1 MKKIISAF
9 LSVIML
15 VSLCLL
21 ASCNSTR
28 PKDAGELFFDEG
40 GADRFTQS
48 IIETMGID
56 TSDKSIT
63 NADITASGKS
73 LKAEYGLSIDN
84 LSVSG
89 FRLFASPVT
98 INATALYDSA
108 SKSASG
114 SLSYG
119 YDTDSVSLLYA
130 LDAKNALLK
139 LDGITDKYVKVDLS
153 EIIAAAESSAEVSA
167 ENSETSSPFPALD
180 PAKVTETQAE
190 LTVNGVTN
198 KVRCLE
204 YVIKGEELASIVH
217 SFADALEKE
226 LASNEQLAMLIT
238 RFDTE
243 GKISAAFD
251 KIRNYQ
257 PKDSESVSIKR
268 YFDVNTPAGCELSV
282 KLSDLS
288 ASAKYITV
296 SDENGIYAEF
306 EATAADDGK
315 TVFSVTGSGSSSKD
329 GAFALEATVNA
340 GDEPVKLKLSGKTEK
355 TDAGKTTTL
364 ELSVGS
370 GAVSINIPTTVT
382 VAKSDSEGFDVTV
395 STEISIPSAFS
406 VKLSASCKL
415 LYTDDKPVLPA
426 DSEVG
431 TETVEDVLA
440 SNEVNAAIMN
450 KLDKTIAVI
459 RGLIDIGDNDFDSDF

>member
-268 YFDVNTPAGCELSV
+268 YFDVNTPAGCELNAMLADV
-282 KLSDLS
+282 NVT
-288 ASAKYITV
+288 AKYTIV
-296 SDENGIYAEF
+296 SDDKGTYAAF
-306 EATAADDGK
+306 EAKVTAEGE
-315 TVFSVTGSGSSSKD
+315 TVSVTGSGSSSKD

-364 ELSVGS
+364 DLSVGS
-370 GAVSINIPTTVT
+370 GAVSINVPTTVT

-415 LYTDDKPVLPA
+415 VYTDDKPVLPA

-440 SNEVNAAIMN
+440 SNEVNAALMN
-450 KLDKTIAVI
+450 RLGKTIAVI
-459 RGLIDIGDNDFDSDF
+459 RGLIDTGDIVFDSGF

>member
-21 ASCNSTR
+21 ASCNSTQ

-63 NADITASGKS
+63 NADVTASGKS
-73 LKAEYGLSIDN
+73 LKAEYGLSLDN

-198 KVRCLE
+198 NVRCLE

-243 GKISAAFD
+243 GKIGEAFD

-257 PKDSESVSIKR
+257 PKDNESVSIKR
-268 YFDVNTPAGCELSV
+268 YFDVNTPAGCELNAMLADV
-282 KLSDLS
+282 NVT
-288 ASAKYITV
+288 AKYTIV
-296 SDENGIYAEF
+296 SDDKGTYAAF
-306 EATAADDGK
+306 EAKVTAEGE
-315 TVFSVTGSGSSSKD
+315 TVSVTGSGSSSKD

-364 ELSVGS
+364 DLSVGS

-415 LYTDDKPVLPA
+415 VYTDDKPVLPA

-440 SNEVNAAIMN
+440 SNEVNAALMN
-450 KLDKTIAVI
+450 RLGKTIAVI
-459 RGLIDIGDNDFDSDF
+459 RGLISIDDNDFDSDF

>member
-1 MKKIISAF
+1 MKKITSAF

-40 GADRFTQS
+40 GADRFAQS

-63 NADITASGKS
+63 NADVTASGKS

-130 LDAKNALLK
+130 LDAKNALMK

-243 GKISAAFD
+243 GKIGAAFD

-257 PKDSESVSIKR
+257 PKDNESVSIKR
-268 YFDVNTPAGCELSV
+268 YFDVNTPAGCELNAMLADV
-282 KLSDLS
+282 NVT
-288 ASAKYITV
+288 AKYTIV
-296 SDENGIYAEF
+296 SDDKGTYAAF
-306 EATAADDGK
+306 EAKVTAEGE
-315 TVFSVTGSGSSSKD
+315 TVSVTGSGSSSKD

-364 ELSVGS
+364 DLSVGS

-415 LYTDDKPVLPA
+415 VYTDDKPVLPA

-440 SNEVNAAIMN
+440 SNEVNAALMN
-450 KLDKTIAVI
+450 RLGKTIAVI
-459 RGLIDIGDNDFDSDF
+459 RGLISIDDNDFDSDF

>member
-1 MKKIISAF
+1 MKKITSAF

-21 ASCNSTR
+21 ASCNSTQ

-40 GADRFTQS
+40 GADRFAHS

-63 NADITASGKS
+63 NADVTASGKS

-84 LSVSG
+84 LSVG
-89 FRLFASPVT
+89 GVKLFNSP
-98 INATALYDSA
+98 IALNATALYDSA

-167 ENSETSSPFPALD
+167 TEAFFPSLD
-180 PAKVTETQAE
+180 PKNVTETEAE

-204 YVIKGEELASIVH
+204 YVIKGEELASVVH

-243 GKISAAFD
+243 GKIGAAFD

-257 PKDSESVSIKR
+257 PKDNESVSIKR
-268 YFDVNTPAGCELSV
+268 YFDVNTPAGCELNAMLADV
-282 KLSDLS
+282 NVT
-288 ASAKYITV
+288 AKYTIV
-296 SDENGIYAEF
+296 SDDKGTYAAF
-306 EATAADDGK
+306 EAKVTAEGE
-315 TVFSVTGSGSSSKD
+315 TVSVTGSGSSSKD

-395 STEISIPSAFS
+395 STEISIPSTFS

-415 LYTDDKPVLPA
+415 VYTDDKPVLPA

-440 SNEVNAAIMN
+440 SNEVTAALMN
-450 KLDKTIAVI
+450 RLGKTIAVI
-459 RGLIDIGDNDFDSDF
+459 RGLIDTGDIVFDSGF

>member
-21 ASCNSTR
+21 ASCNSTQ

-73 LKAEYGLSIDN
+73 LKAEYGLSLDN

-130 LDAKNALLK
+130 LDAKNALMK

-243 GKISAAFD
+243 GKIGAAFD

-257 PKDSESVSIKR
+257 PKDNESVSIKR
-268 YFDVNTPAGCELSV
+268 YFDVNTPAGCELNAMLADV
-282 KLSDLS
+282 N
-288 ASAKYITV
+288 ATAKYTIV
-296 SDENGIYAEF
+296 SDDKGTYAAF
-306 EATAADDGK
+306 EAKVTAEGE
-315 TVFSVTGSGSSSKD
+315 TVSVTGSGSSSKD

-364 ELSVGS
+364 DLSVGS

-415 LYTDDKPVLPA
+415 VYTDDKPVLPA

-440 SNEVNAAIMN
+440 SNEVNAALMN
-450 KLDKTIAVI
+450 RLGKTIAVI
-459 RGLIDIGDNDFDSDF
+459 RGLFSIDDNDFDSDF

>member
-1 MKKIISAF
+1 MKKITSAF

-15 VSLCLL
+15 VSICLL
-21 ASCNSTR
+21 ASCNSTQ

-40 GADRFTQS
+40 GADRFAHS

-63 NADITASGKS
+63 NADVTASGKS
-73 LKAEYGLSIDN
+73 LKAEYGLSIDD
-84 LSVSG
+84 LSVG
-89 FRLFASPVT
+89 GIKLFNSP
-98 INATALYDSA
+98 IALNATALYDSA

-167 ENSETSSPFPALD
+167 TEAFFPSLD
-180 PAKVTETQAE
+180 PKNVTETEAE

-243 GKISAAFD
+243 GKIGAAFD

-257 PKDSESVSIKR
+257 PKDNESVSIKR
-268 YFDVNTPAGCELSV
+268 YFDVNTPAGCELNAMLADV
-282 KLSDLS
+282 NVT
-288 ASAKYITV
+288 AKYTIV
-296 SDENGIYAEF
+296 SDDKGTYAAF
-306 EATAADDGK
+306 EAKVTAEGE
-315 TVFSVTGSGSSSKD
+315 TVSVTGSGSSSKD

-395 STEISIPSAFS
+395 STEISIPSTFS

-415 LYTDDKPVLPA
+415 VYTDDKPVLPA

-440 SNEVNAAIMN
+440 SNEVTAALMN
-450 KLDKTIAVI
+450 RLGKTIAVI
-459 RGLIDIGDNDFDSDF
+459 RGLIDTGDIVFDSGF

>member
-257 PKDSESVSIKR
+257 PKDNESVSIKR
-268 YFDVNTPAGCELSV
+268 YFDVNTPAGCELNAMLADV
-282 KLSDLS
+282 NVT
-288 ASAKYITV
+288 AKYTIV
-296 SDENGIYAEF
+296 SDDKGTYAAF
-306 EATAADDGK
+306 EAKVTAEGE
-315 TVFSVTGSGSSSKD
+315 TVSVTGSGSSSKD

-364 ELSVGS
+364 DLSVGS

-415 LYTDDKPVLPA
+415 VYTDDKPVLPA
-426 DSEVG
+426 DSEIG

-450 KLDKTIAVI
+450 KLGKTIAVI
-459 RGLIDIGDNDFDSDF
+459 RGLFSIDDNDFDSDF

>member
-15 VSLCLL
+15 VSICLL
-21 ASCNSTR
+21 ASCNSTQ

-40 GADRFTQS
+40 GADRFAHS

-63 NADITASGKS
+63 NADVTASGKS

-84 LSVSG
+84 LSVG
-89 FRLFASPVT
+89 GVKLFNSP
-98 INATALYDSA
+98 IALNATALYDSA

-167 ENSETSSPFPALD
+167 TEAFFPSLD
-180 PAKVTETQAE
+180 PKNVTETEAG

-243 GKISAAFD
+243 GKIGAAFD

-257 PKDSESVSIKR
+257 PKDNESVSIKR
-268 YFDVNTPAGCELSV
+268 YFDVNTPAGCELNAMLADV
-282 KLSDLS
+282 NVT
-288 ASAKYITV
+288 AKYTIV
-296 SDENGIYAEF
+296 SDDKGTYAAF
-306 EATAADDGK
+306 EAKVTAEGE
-315 TVFSVTGSGSSSKD
+315 TVSVTGSGSSSKD

-395 STEISIPSAFS
+395 STEISIPSTFS

-415 LYTDDKPVLPA
+415 VYTDDKPVLPA

-440 SNEVNAAIMN
+440 SNEVTAALMN
-450 KLDKTIAVI
+450 RLGKTIAVI
-459 RGLIDIGDNDFDSDF
+459 RGLIDTGDIVFDSGF

>member
-21 ASCNSTR
+21 ASCNSTQ

-153 EIIAAAESSAEVSA
+153 EIIAATESSAEVSA

-243 GKISAAFD
+243 GKIGAAFD

-257 PKDSESVSIKR
+257 PKDNESVSIKR
-268 YFDVNTPAGCELSV
+268 YFDVNTPAGCELNAMLADV
-282 KLSDLS
+282 NVT
-288 ASAKYITV
+288 AKYTIV
-296 SDENGIYAEF
+296 SDDKGTYAAF
-306 EATAADDGK
+306 EAKVTAEGE
-315 TVFSVTGSGSSSKD
+315 TVSVTGSGSSSKD

-364 ELSVGS
+364 DLSVGS

-406 VKLSASCKL
+406 MKLSASCKL
-415 LYTDDKPVLPA
+415 VYTDDKPVLPA

-440 SNEVNAAIMN
+440 SNEVNAALMN
-450 KLDKTIAVI
+450 RLGKTIAVI
-459 RGLIDIGDNDFDSDF
+459 RGLISIDDNDFDSDF

>member
-63 NADITASGKS
+63 NADVTASGKS

-268 YFDVNTPAGCELSV
+268 YFDVNTPAGCELNAMLADV
-282 KLSDLS
+282 NVT
-288 ASAKYITV
+288 AKYTIV
-296 SDENGIYAEF
+296 SDDKGTYAAF
-306 EATAADDGK
+306 EAKVTAEGE
-315 TVFSVTGSGSSSKD
+315 TVSVTGSGSSSKD

-364 ELSVGS
+364 DLSVGS

-415 LYTDDKPVLPA
+415 VYTDDKPVLPA

-450 KLDKTIAVI
+450 KLGKTIAVI
-459 RGLIDIGDNDFDSDF
+459 RGLIDIGDIDFDSDF

>member
-15 VSLCLL
+15 VSICLL
-21 ASCNSTR
+21 ASCNSTQ

-40 GADRFTQS
+40 GADRFAHS

-63 NADITASGKS
+63 NADVTASGKS

-84 LSVSG
+84 LSVG
-89 FRLFASPVT
+89 GVKLFNSP
-98 INATALYDSA
+98 IALNATALYDSA

-167 ENSETSSPFPALD
+167 TEAFFPSLD
-180 PAKVTETQAE
+180 PKNVTETEAE

-243 GKISAAFD
+243 GKIGAAFD

-257 PKDSESVSIKR
+257 PKDNESVSIKR
-268 YFDVNTPAGCELSV
+268 YFDVNTPAGCELNAMLADV
-282 KLSDLS
+282 NVT
-288 ASAKYITV
+288 AKYTIV
-296 SDENGIYAEF
+296 SDDKGTYAAF
-306 EATAADDGK
+306 EAKVTAEGE
-315 TVFSVTGSGSSSKD
+315 TVSVTGSGSSSKD

-395 STEISIPSAFS
+395 STEISIPSTFS

-415 LYTDDKPVLPA
+415 VYTDDKPVLPA

-440 SNEVNAAIMN
+440 SNEVTAALMN
-450 KLDKTIAVI
+450 RLGKTIAVI
-459 RGLIDIGDNDFDSDF
+459 RGLIDTGDIVFDSGF

>member
-1 MKKIISAF
+1 MKKITSAF

-21 ASCNSTR
+21 ASCNSTQ

-48 IIETMGID
+48 IMETMGID

-63 NADITASGKS
+63 NADVTASGKS
-73 LKAEYGLSIDN
+73 LKAEYGLSLDN
-84 LSVSG
+84 LSVGG

-119 YDTDSVSLLYA
+119 YDTDSVSLHYA
-130 LDAKNALLK
+130 LNTKNALLK

-153 EIIAAAESSAEVSA
+153 EIIAAAESSADVSGA
-167 ENSETSSPFPALD
+167 EASFPSLD
-180 PAKVTETQAE
+180 PAKVTETQTE

-217 SFADALEKE
+217 SFPDMIEKE

-238 RFDTE
+238 RFDPE
-243 GKISAAFD
+243 GKIGAAFD

-268 YFDVNTPAGCELSV
+268 YFDVNTPAGCELNVMIADVNVTV
-282 KLSDLS
+282 K
-288 ASAKYITV
+288 YTTV
-296 SDENGIYAEF
+296 SDDKGVYAAF
-306 EATAADDGK
+306 EAKVTAEDE
-315 TVFSVTGSGSSSKD
+315 TVSVTGSGSSSKD
-329 GAFALEATVNA
+329 GTFALEVTVNA
-340 GDEPVKLKLSGKTEK
+340 GDEPIKLKLSGKTEK

-364 ELSVGS
+364 DLSVGS

-415 LYTDDKPVLPA
+415 VYTDDKPVLPA

-459 RGLIDIGDNDFDSDF
+459 RGLFSIDDNDFDSGF

>member
-21 ASCNSTR
+21 ASCNSTQ

-40 GADRFTQS
+40 GADRFAQS

-63 NADITASGKS
+63 NADVTASGKS

-130 LDAKNALLK
+130 LDAKNALMK

-243 GKISAAFD
+243 GKIGAAFD

-257 PKDSESVSIKR
+257 PKDNESVSIKR
-268 YFDVNTPAGCELSV
+268 YFDVNTPAGCELNAMLADV
-282 KLSDLS
+282 NVT
-288 ASAKYITV
+288 AKYTIV
-296 SDENGIYAEF
+296 SDDKGTYAAF
-306 EATAADDGK
+306 EAKVTAEGE
-315 TVFSVTGSGSSSKD
+315 TVSVTGSGSSSKD

-459 RGLIDIGDNDFDSDF
+459 RGLFSIDDNDFDSDF

>member
-1 MKKIISAF
+1 MKKITSAF

-73 LKAEYGLSIDN
+73 LKAEYGLSLDN

-130 LDAKNALLK
+130 LDAKNALMK

-243 GKISAAFD
+243 GKIGAAFD

-257 PKDSESVSIKR
+257 PKDNESVSIKR
-268 YFDVNTPAGCELSV
+268 YFDVNTPAGCELNAMLADV
-282 KLSDLS
+282 NVT
-288 ASAKYITV
+288 AKYTIV
-296 SDENGIYAEF
+296 SDDKGTYAAF
-306 EATAADDGK
+306 EAKVTAEGE
-315 TVFSVTGSGSSSKD
+315 TVSVTGSGSSSKD

-364 ELSVGS
+364 DLSVGS

-415 LYTDDKPVLPA
+415 VYTDDKPVLPA

-440 SNEVNAAIMN
+440 SNEVNAALMN
-450 KLDKTIAVI
+450 RLGKTIAVI
-459 RGLIDIGDNDFDSDF
+459 RGLISIDDNDFDSDF

>member
-1 MKKIISAF
+1 MKKITSAF

-21 ASCNSTR
+21 ASCNSTQ
-28 PKDAGELFFDEG
+28 PKEAGELFFDEG

-48 IIETMGID
+48 IMETMGID

-63 NADITASGKS
+63 NADVTASGKS
-73 LKAEYGLSIDN
+73 LKAEYGLSLDN
-84 LSVSG
+84 LSVGG

-130 LDAKNALLK
+130 LNTKNALLK

-153 EIIAAAESSAEVSA
+153 EIIAAAESST

-180 PAKVTETQAE
+180 PAKVTETQTE

-217 SFADALEKE
+217 SFPDMIEKE

-238 RFDTE
+238 RFDPE
-243 GKISAAFD
+243 GEIGAAFD

-268 YFDVNTPAGCELSV
+268 YFDVNTPVGCELNAMLADVNVTV
-282 KLSDLS
+282 K
-288 ASAKYITV
+288 YTTV
-296 SDENGIYAEF
+296 SDDKGVYAAF
-306 EATAADDGK
+306 EAKVTAEGE
-315 TVFSVTGSGSSSKD
+315 TVSVTGSGSSSKD

-340 GDEPVKLKLSGKTEK
+340 GDEPVKLKLSGKAEK

-364 ELSVGS
+364 DLSVGS

-382 VAKSDSEGFDVTV
+382 VAKSDSEGFYVTV
-395 STEISIPSAFS
+395 STEISIPSTFF

-459 RGLIDIGDNDFDSDF
+459 RGLFSIDDNDFDSGF

>member
-15 VSLCLL
+15 VSICLL
-21 ASCNSTR
+21 ASCNSTQ

-40 GADRFTQS
+40 GADRFAHS

-63 NADITASGKS
+63 NADVTASGKS

-84 LSVSG
+84 LSVG
-89 FRLFASPVT
+89 GVKLFNSP
-98 INATALYDSA
+98 IALNATALYDSA

-167 ENSETSSPFPALD
+167 TEAFFPSLD
-180 PAKVTETQAE
+180 PKNVTETEAE

-204 YVIKGEELASIVH
+204 YVLKGEELASIVH

-243 GKISAAFD
+243 GKIGAAFD

-268 YFDVNTPAGCELSV
+268 YFDVNTPAGCELNAMLADV
-282 KLSDLS
+282 NVT
-288 ASAKYITV
+288 AKYTIV
-296 SDENGIYAEF
+296 SDDKGTYAAF
-306 EATAADDGK
+306 EAKVTAEGE
-315 TVFSVTGSGSSSKD
+315 TVSVTGSGSSSKD

-382 VAKSDSEGFDVTV
+382 VAKSDSEGFDVTI

-415 LYTDDKPVLPA
+415 VYTDDKPVLPA

-440 SNEVNAAIMN
+440 SNEVTAALMN
-450 KLDKTIAVI
+450 RLGKTIAVI
-459 RGLIDIGDNDFDSDF
+459 RGLIDTGDIVFDSGF

>member
-1 MKKIISAF
+1 MKKITSAF

-21 ASCNSTR
+21 ASCNSTQ
-28 PKDAGELFFDEG
+28 PKEAGELFFDEG

-48 IIETMGID
+48 IMETMGID

-63 NADITASGKS
+63 NADVTASGKS
-73 LKAEYGLSIDN
+73 LKAEYGLSLDN
-84 LSVSG
+84 LSVG
-89 FRLFASPVT
+89 GIRLFASPVT
-98 INATALYDSA
+98 INAAALYDSA

-130 LDAKNALLK
+130 LNTKNALLK

-153 EIIAAAESSAEVSA
+153 EIIAAAESSADVSGA
-167 ENSETSSPFPALD
+167 EASFPSLD
-180 PAKVTETQAE
+180 PKNVTETEAE

-217 SFADALEKE
+217 SFPDMIEKE

-238 RFDTE
+238 RFDPE
-243 GKISAAFD
+243 GEIGAAFD

-268 YFDVNTPAGCELSV
+268 YFDVNTPAGCELNVMIADVNVTV
-282 KLSDLS
+282 K
-288 ASAKYITV
+288 YTTV
-296 SDENGIYAEF
+296 SDDKGVYAAF
-306 EATAADDGK
+306 EAKVTAEGE
-315 TVFSVTGSGSSSKD
+315 TVSVTGSGSSSKD
-329 GAFALEATVNA
+329 GTFALEVTVNA
-340 GDEPVKLKLSGKTEK
+340 DDEPIKLKLSGKTEK

-364 ELSVGS
+364 DLSVGS

-415 LYTDDKPVLPA
+415 VYTDDKPVLPA
-426 DSEVG
+426 DSEVS

-440 SNEVNAAIMN
+440 SNEVNAALMN

-459 RGLIDIGDNDFDSDF
+459 RGLFSIDDNDFDSGF

>member
-40 GADRFTQS
+40 GADRFAQS

-63 NADITASGKS
+63 NADVTASGKS

-243 GKISAAFD
+243 GKIGAAFD

-257 PKDSESVSIKR
+257 PKDNESVSIKR
-268 YFDVNTPAGCELSV
+268 YFDVNTPAGCELNAMLADV
-282 KLSDLS
+282 NVT
-288 ASAKYITV
+288 AKYTIV
-296 SDENGIYAEF
+296 SDDKGTYAAF
-306 EATAADDGK
+306 EAKVTAEGE
-315 TVFSVTGSGSSSKD
+315 TVSVTGSGSSSKD

-364 ELSVGS
+364 DLSVGS

-415 LYTDDKPVLPA
+415 VYTDDKPVLPA

-440 SNEVNAAIMN
+440 SNEVNAALMHR
-450 KLDKTIAVI
+450 LGKTIAVI

>member
-1 MKKIISAF
+1 MKKITSAF

-15 VSLCLL
+15 ISLCLL

-63 NADITASGKS
+63 NADVTASGKS

-243 GKISAAFD
+243 GKIGEAFD

-257 PKDSESVSIKR
+257 PKDNESVSIKR
-268 YFDVNTPAGCELSV
+268 YFDVNTPAGCELNAMLADV
-282 KLSDLS
+282 NVT
-288 ASAKYITV
+288 AKYTIV
-296 SDENGIYAEF
+296 SDDKGTYAAF
-306 EATAADDGK
+306 EAKVTAEGE
-315 TVFSVTGSGSSSKD
+315 TVSVTGSGSSSKD

-415 LYTDDKPVLPA
+415 VYTDDKPVLPA

-440 SNEVNAAIMN
+440 SNEVNAALMN
-450 KLDKTIAVI
+450 KLGKTIAVI
-459 RGLIDIGDNDFDSDF
+459 RGLISIDDNDFDSDF

>member
-1 MKKIISAF
+1 MKKITSAF

-21 ASCNSTR
+21 ASCNSTQ

-48 IIETMGID
+48 IMETMGID

-63 NADITASGKS
+63 NADVTASGKS
-73 LKAEYGLSIDN
+73 LKAEYGLSLDD
-84 LSVSG
+84 LSVGG
-89 FRLFASPVT
+89 FQLFASPVT

-130 LDAKNALLK
+130 LNTKNALLK

-153 EIIAAAESSAEVSA
+153 EIIAAAESSADVSGA
-167 ENSETSSPFPALD
+167 EASFPSLD
-180 PAKVTETQAE
+180 PKNVTETEAE

-217 SFADALEKE
+217 SFPDMIEKE

-238 RFDTE
+238 RFDPE
-243 GKISAAFD
+243 GEIGAAFD

-268 YFDVNTPAGCELSV
+268 YFDVNTPAGCELNVMIADVNVTV
-282 KLSDLS
+282 K
-288 ASAKYITV
+288 YTTV
-296 SDENGIYAEF
+296 SDDKGVYAAF
-306 EATAADDGK
+306 EAKVTAEGE
-315 TVFSVTGSGSSSKD
+315 TVSVTGSGSSSKD
-329 GAFALEATVNA
+329 GTFALEVTVNA
-340 GDEPVKLKLSGKTEK
+340 DDEPIKLKLSGKTEK
-355 TDAGKTTTL
+355 TDAVKTTTL
-364 ELSVGS
+364 DLSVGS

-415 LYTDDKPVLPA
+415 VYTDDKPVLPA

-440 SNEVNAAIMN
+440 SNELNAAIMN

-459 RGLIDIGDNDFDSDF
+459 RGLFSIDDNDFDSGF

>member
-1 MKKIISAF
+1 MKKITSAF

-21 ASCNSTR
+21 ASCNSTQ
-28 PKDAGELFFDEG
+28 PKEAGELFFDEG

-48 IIETMGID
+48 IMETMGID

-63 NADITASGKS
+63 NADVTASGKS
-73 LKAEYGLSIDN
+73 LKAEYGLSLDN
-84 LSVSG
+84 LSVGG

-153 EIIAAAESSAEVSA
+153 EIIAAAESSADVSGA
-167 ENSETSSPFPALD
+167 EASFPSLD
-180 PAKVTETQAE
+180 PKNVTETEAE
-190 LTVNGVTN
+190 LTVSGVTN

-217 SFADALEKE
+217 SFPDMIEKE

-238 RFDTE
+238 RFDPE
-243 GKISAAFD
+243 GEIGAAFD

-268 YFDVNTPAGCELSV
+268 YFDVNTPAGCELNVMIADVNVTV
-282 KLSDLS
+282 K
-288 ASAKYITV
+288 YTTV
-296 SDENGIYAEF
+296 SDDKGVYAAF
-306 EATAADDGK
+306 EAKVTAEGE
-315 TVFSVTGSGSSSKD
+315 TVFVTGSGSSSKD
-329 GAFALEATVNA
+329 GTFALEVTVNA
-340 GDEPVKLKLSGKTEK
+340 GDEPIKLKLSGKTEK

-364 ELSVGS
+364 DLSVGS

-415 LYTDDKPVLPA
+415 VYTDDKPVLPA

-459 RGLIDIGDNDFDSDF
+459 RGLFSIDDNDFDSGF

>member
-40 GADRFTQS
+40 GADRFAQS

-257 PKDSESVSIKR
+257 PKDNESVSIKR
-268 YFDVNTPAGCELSV
+268 YFDVNTPAGCELNAMLADV
-282 KLSDLS
+282 NVT
-288 ASAKYITV
+288 AKYTIV
-296 SDENGIYAEF
+296 SDDKGTYAAF
-306 EATAADDGK
+306 EAKVTAEGE
-315 TVFSVTGSGSSSKD
+315 TVSVTGSGSSSKD

-364 ELSVGS
+364 DLSVGS

-415 LYTDDKPVLPA
+415 VYTDDKPVLPA

-440 SNEVNAAIMN
+440 SNEVNAALMN
-450 KLDKTIAVI
+450 RLGKTIAVI

>member
-21 ASCNSTR
+21 ASCNSTQ

-40 GADRFTQS
+40 GADRFAQS

-63 NADITASGKS
+63 NADVTASGKS
-73 LKAEYGLSIDN
+73 LKAEYGLSLDN

-130 LDAKNALLK
+130 LDAKNALMK

-243 GKISAAFD
+243 GKIGAAFD

-257 PKDSESVSIKR
+257 PKDNESVSIKR
-268 YFDVNTPAGCELSV
+268 YFDVNTPAGCELNAMLADV
-282 KLSDLS
+282 NVT
-288 ASAKYITV
+288 AKYTIV
-296 SDENGIYAEF
+296 SDDKGTYAAF
-306 EATAADDGK
+306 EAKVTAEGE
-315 TVFSVTGSGSSSKD
+315 TVSVTGSGSSSKD

-364 ELSVGS
+364 DLSVGS
-370 GAVSINIPTTVT
+370 GAVSINIPATVT

-415 LYTDDKPVLPA
+415 VYTDDKPVLPA

-440 SNEVNAAIMN
+440 SNEVNAALMN
-450 KLDKTIAVI
+450 RLGKTIAVI
-459 RGLIDIGDNDFDSDF
+459 RGLISIDDNDFDSDF

>member
-1 MKKIISAF
+1 MKKITSAF

-63 NADITASGKS
+63 NADVTASGKS
-73 LKAEYGLSIDN
+73 LKAEYGLSLDN

-243 GKISAAFD
+243 GKIGAAFD

-268 YFDVNTPAGCELSV
+268 YFDVNTPAGCELNAMLADV
-282 KLSDLS
+282 NVT
-288 ASAKYITV
+288 AKYTIV
-296 SDENGIYAEF
+296 SDDKGTYAAF
-306 EATAADDGK
+306 EAKVTAEGE
-315 TVFSVTGSGSSSKD
+315 TVSVTGSGSSSKD

-364 ELSVGS
+364 DLSVGS

-415 LYTDDKPVLPA
+415 VYTDDKPVLPA

-459 RGLIDIGDNDFDSDF
+459 RGLFSIDDNDFDSDF

>member
-1 MKKIISAF
+1 MKKITSAF

-63 NADITASGKS
+63 NADVTASGKS
-73 LKAEYGLSIDN
+73 LKAEYGLSLDN

-268 YFDVNTPAGCELSV
+268 YFDVNTPAGCELNAMLADV
-282 KLSDLS
+282 NVT
-288 ASAKYITV
+288 AKYTIV
-296 SDENGIYAEF
+296 SDDKGTYAAF
-306 EATAADDGK
+306 EAKVTAEGE
-315 TVFSVTGSGSSSKD
+315 TVSVTGSGSSSKD

-364 ELSVGS
+364 DLSVGS

-415 LYTDDKPVLPA
+415 VYTDDKPVLPA
-426 DSEVG
+426 DSEIG

-450 KLDKTIAVI
+450 KLGKTIAVI
-459 RGLIDIGDNDFDSDF
+459 RGLFSIDDNDFDSDF

>member
-1 MKKIISAF
+1 MKKITSAF

-21 ASCNSTR
+21 ASCNSTQ
-28 PKDAGELFFDEG
+28 PKEAGELFFDEG

-48 IIETMGID
+48 IMETMGID

-63 NADITASGKS
+63 NADVTASGKS
-73 LKAEYGLSIDN
+73 LKAEYGLSLDN
-84 LSVSG
+84 LSVG
-89 FRLFASPVT
+89 GIRLFASPVT
-98 INATALYDSA
+98 INAAALYDSA

-153 EIIAAAESSAEVSA
+153 EIIAAAESSADVSGA
-167 ENSETSSPFPALD
+167 EASFPSLD
-180 PAKVTETQAE
+180 PKNVTETEAE
-190 LTVNGVTN
+190 LTVSGVTN

-217 SFADALEKE
+217 SFPDMIEKE

-238 RFDTE
+238 RFDPE
-243 GKISAAFD
+243 GEIGAAFD

-268 YFDVNTPAGCELSV
+268 YFDVNTPAGCELNVMIADVNVTV
-282 KLSDLS
+282 K
-288 ASAKYITV
+288 YTTV
-296 SDENGIYAEF
+296 SDDKGVYAAF
-306 EATAADDGK
+306 EAKVTAEGE
-315 TVFSVTGSGSSSKD
+315 TVFVTGSGSSSKD
-329 GAFALEATVNA
+329 GTFALEVTVNA
-340 GDEPVKLKLSGKTEK
+340 GDEPIKLKLSGKTEK

-364 ELSVGS
+364 DLSVGS

-415 LYTDDKPVLPA
+415 VYTDDKPVLPA

-459 RGLIDIGDNDFDSDF
+459 RGLFSIDDNDFDSGFGL

>member
-1 MKKIISAF
+1 MKKITSAF

-15 VSLCLL
+15 VSICLL
-21 ASCNSTR
+21 ASCNSTQ

-40 GADRFTQS
+40 GADRFAHS

-63 NADITASGKS
+63 NADVTASGKS
-73 LKAEYGLSIDN
+73 LKAEYGLSIDD
-84 LSVSG
+84 LSVG
-89 FRLFASPVT
+89 GIKLFNSP
-98 INATALYDSA
+98 IALNATALYDSA

-167 ENSETSSPFPALD
+167 TEAFFPSLD
-180 PAKVTETQAE
+180 PKNVTETEAE

-243 GKISAAFD
+243 GKIGAAFD

-257 PKDSESVSIKR
+257 PKDNESVSIKR
-268 YFDVNTPAGCELSV
+268 YFDVNTPAGCELNAMLADV
-282 KLSDLS
+282 NVT
-288 ASAKYITV
+288 AKYTIV
-296 SDENGIYAEF
+296 SDDKGTYAAF
-306 EATAADDGK
+306 EAKVTAEGE
-315 TVFSVTGSGSSSKD
+315 TVSVTGSGSSSKD

-364 ELSVGS
+364 DLSVGS
-370 GAVSINIPTTVT
+370 GAVSINVPTTVT

-415 LYTDDKPVLPA
+415 VYTDDKPVLPA

-440 SNEVNAAIMN
+440 SNEVNAALMN
-450 KLDKTIAVI
+450 RLGKTIAVI
-459 RGLIDIGDNDFDSDF
+459 RGLIDTGDIVFDSGF

>member
-21 ASCNSTR
+21 ASCNSTQ

-63 NADITASGKS
+63 NADVTASGKG

-130 LDAKNALLK
+130 LDAKNALMK

-167 ENSETSSPFPALD
+167 ENSETSPPFPALD

-243 GKISAAFD
+243 GKIGAAFD

-257 PKDSESVSIKR
+257 PKDNESVSIKR
-268 YFDVNTPAGCELSV
+268 YFDVNTPAGCELNAMLADV
-282 KLSDLS
+282 NVT
-288 ASAKYITV
+288 AKYTIV
-296 SDENGIYAEF
+296 SDDKGTYAAF
-306 EATAADDGK
+306 EAKVTAEGE
-315 TVFSVTGSGSSSKD
+315 TVSVTGSGSSSKD

-364 ELSVGS
+364 DLSVGS

-395 STEISIPSAFS
+395 SAEISIPSAFS

-440 SNEVNAAIMN
+440 SNEVNAALMN
-450 KLDKTIAVI
+450 RLGKTIAVI
-459 RGLIDIGDNDFDSDF
+459 RGLISIDDNDFDSDF

>member
-1 MKKIISAF
+1 MKKITSAF

-21 ASCNSTR
+21 ASCNSTQ
-28 PKDAGELFFDEG
+28 PKEAGELFFDEG

-63 NADITASGKS
+63 NADVTASGKS
-73 LKAEYGLSIDN
+73 LKAEYGLSLDN
-84 LSVSG
+84 LSVGG
-89 FRLFASPVT
+89 FQLFASPVT
-98 INATALYDSA
+98 INAAALYDSA

-130 LDAKNALLK
+130 LNTKNALLK

-153 EIIAAAESSAEVSA
+153 EIIAAAESSADVSGA
-167 ENSETSSPFPALD
+167 EASFPSLD
-180 PAKVTETQAE
+180 PKNVTETEAE

-217 SFADALEKE
+217 SFPDMIEKE

-238 RFDTE
+238 RFDPE
-243 GKISAAFD
+243 GEIGAAFD

-268 YFDVNTPAGCELSV
+268 YFDVNTPAGCELNVMIADVNVTV
-282 KLSDLS
+282 K
-288 ASAKYITV
+288 YTTV
-296 SDENGIYAEF
+296 SDDKGVYAAF
-306 EATAADDGK
+306 EAKVTAEGE
-315 TVFSVTGSGSSSKD
+315 TVFVTGSGSSSKD
-329 GAFALEATVNA
+329 GTFALEVTVNA
-340 GDEPVKLKLSGKTEK
+340 GDEPIKLKLSGKTEK

-364 ELSVGS
+364 DLSVGS

-415 LYTDDKPVLPA
+415 VYTDDKPVLPA

-459 RGLIDIGDNDFDSDF
+459 RGLFSIDDNDFDSGF

>member
-1 MKKIISAF
+1 MKKITSAF

-268 YFDVNTPAGCELSV
+268 YFDVNTPAGCELNAMLADV
-282 KLSDLS
+282 NVT
-288 ASAKYITV
+288 AKYTIV
-296 SDENGIYAEF
+296 SDDKGTYAAF
-306 EATAADDGK
+306 EAKVTAEGE
-315 TVFSVTGSGSSSKD
+315 TVSVTGSGSSSKD

-364 ELSVGS
+364 DLSVGS

-415 LYTDDKPVLPA
+415 VYTDDKPVLPA

-440 SNEVNAAIMN
+440 SNEVTAALMN
-450 KLDKTIAVI
+450 RLGKTIAVI
-459 RGLIDIGDNDFDSDF
+459 RGLIDIGDIDFDSGF

>member
-1 MKKIISAF
+1 MKKITSAF

-15 VSLCLL
+15 VSICLL
-21 ASCNSTR
+21 ASCNSTQ

-40 GADRFTQS
+40 GADRFAHS

-63 NADITASGKS
+63 NADVTASGKS

-84 LSVSG
+84 LSVG
-89 FRLFASPVT
+89 GIRLFASPVT

-167 ENSETSSPFPALD
+167 TEAFFPSLD
-180 PAKVTETQAE
+180 PKNVTETEAE

-204 YVIKGEELASIVH
+204 YVLKGEELASIVH

-243 GKISAAFD
+243 GKIGAAFD

-257 PKDSESVSIKR
+257 PKDNESVSIKR
-268 YFDVNTPAGCELSV
+268 YFDVNTPAGCELNAMLADV
-282 KLSDLS
+282 NVT
-288 ASAKYITV
+288 AKYTIV
-296 SDENGIYAEF
+296 SDDKGTYAAF
-306 EATAADDGK
+306 EAKVTAEGK
-315 TVFSVTGSGSSSKD
+315 TVSVTGSGSSSKD

-340 GDEPVKLKLSGKTEK
+340 GDEPIKLKLSGKTEK

-415 LYTDDKPVLPA
+415 VYTDDKPVLPA

-440 SNEVNAAIMN
+440 SNEVTAALMN
-450 KLDKTIAVI
+450 RLGKTIAVI
-459 RGLIDIGDNDFDSDF
+459 RGLIDIGDIDFDSGF

>member
-15 VSLCLL
+15 VSICLL
-21 ASCNSTR
+21 ASCNSTQ

-40 GADRFTQS
+40 GADRFAHS

-63 NADITASGKS
+63 NADVTASGKS

-84 LSVSG
+84 LSVG
-89 FRLFASPVT
+89 GVKLFNSPVT
-98 INATALYDSA
+98 IKATALYDSA

-167 ENSETSSPFPALD
+167 TEAFFPSLD
-180 PAKVTETQAE
+180 PKNVTETEAE

-204 YVIKGEELASIVH
+204 YVLKGEELASIVH

-243 GKISAAFD
+243 GKIGAAFD

-268 YFDVNTPAGCELSV
+268 YFDVNTPAGCELNAMLADV
-282 KLSDLS
+282 NVT
-288 ASAKYITV
+288 AKYTIV
-296 SDENGIYAEF
+296 SDDKGTYAAF
-306 EATAADDGK
+306 EAKVTAEGK
-315 TVFSVTGSGSSSKD
+315 TVSVTGSGSSSKD

-395 STEISIPSAFS
+395 STEISIPSTFS

-415 LYTDDKPVLPA
+415 VYTDDKPVLPA

-440 SNEVNAAIMN
+440 SNEVTAALMN
-450 KLDKTIAVI
+450 RLGKTIAVI
-459 RGLIDIGDNDFDSDF
+459 RGLIDTGDIVFDSGF

>member
-63 NADITASGKS
+63 NADVTASGKS

-268 YFDVNTPAGCELSV
+268 YFDVNTPAGCELNAMLADV
-282 KLSDLS
+282 NVT
-288 ASAKYITV
+288 AKYTIV
-296 SDENGIYAEF
+296 SDDKGTYAAF
-306 EATAADDGK
+306 EAKVTAEGE
-315 TVFSVTGSGSSSKD
+315 TVSVTGSGSSSKD

-364 ELSVGS
+364 DLSVGS
-370 GAVSINIPTTVT
+370 GAVSINIPATVT

-415 LYTDDKPVLPA
+415 VYTDDKPVLPA

-440 SNEVNAAIMN
+440 SNEVNAALMN
-450 KLDKTIAVI
+450 RLGKTIAVI

>member
-1 MKKIISAF
+1 MKKITSAF

-28 PKDAGELFFDEG
+28 PKDADELFFDEG

-63 NADITASGKS
+63 NADVTASGKS
-73 LKAEYGLSIDN
+73 LKAEYGLSLDN
-84 LSVSG
+84 LSVGG

-98 INATALYDSA
+98 INAAALYDSA

-130 LDAKNALLK
+130 LNTKNALLK

-153 EIIAAAESSAEVSA
+153 EIIAAAESSADVSGA
-167 ENSETSSPFPALD
+167 EASFPSLD
-180 PAKVTETQAE
+180 PAKVTETQTE

-217 SFADALEKE
+217 SFPDMIEKE

-238 RFDTE
+238 RFDPE
-243 GKISAAFD
+243 GEIGAAFD

-268 YFDVNTPAGCELSV
+268 YFDVNTPAGCELNVMIADVNVTV
-282 KLSDLS
+282 K
-288 ASAKYITV
+288 YTTV
-296 SDENGIYAEF
+296 SDDKGVYAAF
-306 EATAADDGK
+306 EAKVTAEGE
-315 TVFSVTGSGSSSKD
+315 TVSVTGSGSSSKD
-329 GAFALEATVNA
+329 GTFALEVTVNA
-340 GDEPVKLKLSGKTEK
+340 DDEPIKLKLSGKTEK

-364 ELSVGS
+364 DLSVGS

-415 LYTDDKPVLPA
+415 VYTDDKPVLPA

-459 RGLIDIGDNDFDSDF
+459 RGLFSIDDNDFDSGF